1 MANTTVVCARIDT
14 KLKQNAEEVLSKL
27 GITPTSAIQM
37 FYSQIVCTNSLPLTL
52 SLPNKYRKVYGIT
65 NEEELDEQ
73 LAEGLRSLKYDK
85 KYTEEEIDAELAKEF
100 GI

>member
-37 FYSQIVCTNSLPLTL
+37 FYSQIVYTNGLPLTL
-52 SLPNKYRKVYGIT
+52 SLPNKYRKVYGIK

-73 LAEGLRSLKYDK
+73 LQEGLRSLKYDK
-85 KYTEEEIDAELAKEF
+85 TYTEEELDAELAKEF

>member
-1 MANTTVVCARIDT
+1 MANTTAVYARIDT
-14 KLKQNAEEVLSKL
+14 NLKQNAEEVLSKL

-37 FYSQIVCTNSLPLTL
+37 FYSQIVYTNSLPLNL
-52 SLPNKYRKVYGIT
+52 SLPNNHRKVYGIA
-65 NEEELDEQ
+65 NEEELDNQ

-85 KYTEEEIDAELAKEF
+85 TYTEEELNAELSKEF